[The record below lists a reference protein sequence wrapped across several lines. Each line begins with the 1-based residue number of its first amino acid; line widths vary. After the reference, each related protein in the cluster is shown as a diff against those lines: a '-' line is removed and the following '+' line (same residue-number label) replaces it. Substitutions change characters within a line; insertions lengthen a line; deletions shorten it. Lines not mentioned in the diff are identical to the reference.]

1 MTDEEML
8 KLEDISEETIENPRN
23 NKGEDEE

>member
-1 MTDEEML
+1 MTDEETL
-8 KLEDISEETIENPRN
+8 EFEDISEETIENPRN